1 MRVRRVDRLGDEV
14 RGEPGLADPGIP
26 MDEHHVRRELTGAE
40 LRRRPVCAALAVG
53 RQRVVD
59 LPLMPRVDVEQLV
72 REHDL
77 IPRELA
83 LEHALAHV
91 LEVLGDDLL
100 LHVRAPLEP
109 GLPTLGVDPE
119 VVRPTHRSDLRRR
132 VLVLVR
138 VLHVRQI
145 RQHVVVGVPPAARLL
160 DVLGLDAD
168 AEREPIQRCALRTAG
183 ELDDRVQ
190 VIGLRLDHQSLLRVA
205 PDLALVLVMHDA
217 VGLDDLAAGG
227 LEPLHHVGED
237 RFGSLL
243 EQRGP
248 VRVLGSPGPVRRIE
262 VLREPD
268 ARRVVL
274 LLSHGDHPRR
284 GQRGGPQRECGA

>member
-1 MRVRRVDRLGDEV
+1 
-14 RGEPGLADPGIP
+14 
-26 MDEHHVRRELTGAE
+26 
-40 LRRRPVCAALAVG
+40 
-53 RQRVVD
+53 
-59 LPLMPRVDVEQLV
+59 MPRVDIEQLV

-77 IPRELA
+77 IPRDLTLENA
-83 LEHALAHV
+83 LPHV

-100 LHVRAPLEP
+100 LHVGAALQPR
-109 GLPTLGVDPE
+109 LPALGVDPE
-119 VVRPTHRSDLRRR
+119 VVRPTHRGDLRRR

-145 RQHVVVGVPPAARLL
+145 RQHVVEGVPPAARLL

-168 AEREPIQRCALRTAG
+168 AEREPIQRRTLRTAG
-183 ELDDRVQ
+183 ELDHGVQ
-190 VIGLRLDHQSLLRVA
+190 VLGLRFDHQGLLRVT
-205 PDLALVLVMHDA
+205 PDLALVLVVHDA

-237 RFGSLL
+237 RLGTLL

-284 GQRGGPQRECGA
+284 GRRGGPQRECGA

>member
-1 MRVRRVDRLGDEV
+1 MCIGRANRLGDEI
-14 RGEPGLADPGIP
+14 RCEPSLADPGIP
-26 MDEHHVRRELTGAE
+26 VDEHHVRREGTGAQ
-40 LRRRPVCAALAVG
+40 LRGRPVRAALAVG

-59 LPLMPRVDVEQLV
+59 LPLMPRVDVEQFV

-77 IPRELA
+77 IPRDFA
-83 LEHALAHV
+83 LQHPLPHV
-91 LEVLGDDLL
+91 LEVLRDDLL
-100 LHVRAPLEP
+100 LHVGAPLEP
-109 GLPTLGVDPE
+109 GLPALGVDPE
-119 VVRPTHRSDLRRR
+119 VVRPAHRGDLRRR
-132 VLVLVR
+132 VLMLVR
-138 VLHVRQI
+138 ILHVSQV
-145 RQHVVVGVPPAARLL
+145 RQHVVEGVPTAARLL

-168 AEREPIQRCALRTAG
+168 AEREPIQRRALRTAG

-205 PDLALVLVMHDA
+205 PDLALILVVHDS
-217 VGLDDLAAGG
+217 VGLDDLAADG
-227 LEPLHHVGED
+227 LEPLRDVGED
-237 RFGSLL
+237 RPGSLL

-284 GQRGGPQRECGA
+284 RRRGGPQRGCGA